1 MKRKIIMGM
10 VTALAISF
18 IGCSSSDTADSS
30 KSETLKT
37 EAASDVEISKESEGQ
52 EKESIENTSKES
64 DTEIDSKK
72 EQYLTGE
79 ESEYKGI
86 TTKVVGYEESEGSE
100 YNKPAEGCVF
110 LLVEFD
116 IQNQSDKEVNISS
129 MISFDGYVDSSSVNV
144 SIAALMEK
152 GDKQQLDGT
161 VASGKVINGV
171 IGYEVPSDWSELEVH
186 FKPDVLSKD
195 NMVFLITK

>member
-79 ESEYKGI
+79 EAEYKGI